1 MENTPSITKNKPKLH
16 FSRKLLA
23 IPYGLFLA
31 IFVVIPLLIVL
42 YYAFTDDNGTFT
54 FEYVKQFFTENG
66 KGLKAFFT
74 SYNFKTIMS
83 SFFISF
89 VSTVICLLIA
99 YPVAYTI
106 ANCRLKN
113 KSTLLL
119 LFIVP
124 MWVNFV
130 LRINAL
136 KELFVFLGTYNK
148 SEGWNMANTIIGMVY
163 DFLPFMILPIYT
175 TIIKID
181 KSYLEA
187 AKDLGATPTKA
198 FLKVTLPLSKAGI
211 VSGISMVFLPSMTNY
226 VVSNYLTFRNVKI
239 IGKLIDD
246 YFTGD
251 LWHDGSFIAL
261 LLLLF
266 MFLVTWLTGGFHED
280 EQTNARGTSLW

>member
-1 MENTPSITKNKPKLH
+1 MTKSKPKLH

-23 IPYGLFLA
+23 IPYAVFLA
-31 IFVVIPLLIVL
+31 LFVLVPLLIIL
-42 YYAFTDDNGTFT
+42 YYAFTDDAGKFT
-54 FEYVKQFFTENG
+54 LEYVKVFFNDG
-66 KGLKAFFT
+66 SKGFNFFT
-74 SYNFKTIMS
+74 SYNFKTIMLS
-83 SFFISF
+83 LFISTM
-89 VSTVICLLIA
+89 STLLCLFIA
-99 YPVAYTI
+99 YPVAYII
-106 ANCRLKN
+106 AKCKLKN
-113 KSTLLL
+113 KAALLL

-136 KELFVFLGTYNK
+136 KELFVWLGIYNK
-148 SEGWNMANTIIGMVY
+148 SHAWNVFNTIIGMVY

-187 AKDLGATPTKA
+187 AKDLGATPARA

-211 VSGISMVFLPSMTNY
+211 ASGISMVFLPSMTNY

-246 YFTGD
+246 YFMGD

-261 LLLLF
+261 VLLLF
-266 MFLVTWLTGGFHED
+266 MFLVTWLTGGFQADGETD
-280 EQTNARGTSLW
+280 TRGTSLW

>member
-1 MENTPSITKNKPKLH
+1 MTAATKPKLH
-16 FSRKLLA
+16 FSRKWLA
-23 IPYGLFLA
+23 VPYALFLA
-31 IFVVIPLLIVL
+31 VFVVVPLLIVV
-42 YYAFTDDNGTFT
+42 YYAFTDDAGKFT
-54 FEYVKQFFTENG
+54 LKYVEMFFNESG
-66 KGLKAFFT
+66 EGIVGFFN
-74 SYNFKTIMS
+74 SYNFKTIS
-83 SFFISF
+83 RSFMISAL
-89 VSTVICLLIA
+89 STIICLLIA
-99 YPVAYTI
+99 YPVAYII
-106 ANCRLKN
+106 AKCKLKN

-136 KELFVFLGTYNK
+136 KELFVWLGIYNK
-148 SEGWNMANTIIGMVY
+148 SDTWNIVNTIIGMVY

-187 AKDLGATPTKA
+187 AKDLGATPAKA
-198 FLKVTLPLSKAGI
+198 FVKVTLPLSKAGI
-211 VSGISMVFLPSMTNY
+211 MSGISMVFLPSMTNY

-266 MFLVTWLTGGFHED
+266 MFLVTWLTGGFDED
-280 EQTNARGTSLW
+280 TQTETRGTSLW

>member
-1 MENTPSITKNKPKLH
+1 MTTRAKPR

-31 IFVVIPLLIVL
+31 IFVVIPLLIII
-42 YYAFTDDNGTFT
+42 YYAFTDDNGKFT
-54 FEYVKQFFTENG
+54 LEYMRVFFNESG
-66 KGLKAFFT
+66 EGLKGFFH
-74 SYNFKTIMS
+74 SYNFKTIMR

-89 VSTVICLLIA
+89 MSTLICLLIA
-99 YPVAYTI
+99 YPVAYII
-106 ANCRLKN
+106 AKCKLKN
-113 KSTLLL
+113 KSVLLL
-119 LFIVP
+119 MFIVP

-136 KELFVFLGTYNK
+136 KEMFIWLGTYNK
-148 SEGWNMANTIIGMVY
+148 SNNWNIVNTIIGMVY

-187 AKDLGATPTKA
+187 AKDLGATNARA
-198 FLKVTLPLSKAGI
+198 FIKVTLPLSKAGI
-211 VSGISMVFLPSMTNY
+211 ISGVSMVFLPSMTNY

-266 MFLVTWLTGGFHED
+266 MFLATWLTGGFRED
-280 EQTNARGTSLW
+280 SQSETRGASLW

>member
-1 MENTPSITKNKPKLH
+1 MTKNKAKPR

-23 IPYGLFLA
+23 IPYGLFLG
-31 IFVVIPLLIVL
+31 IFVVIPLLIII
-42 YYAFTDDNGTFT
+42 YYAFTNDDGRFT
-54 FEYVKQFFTENG
+54 LDYVKYFFNEDG
-66 KGLKAFFT
+66 KGFWAFFK
-74 SYNFKTIMS
+74 SYNFKTIMQS
-83 SFFISF
+83 LFISI
-89 VSTVICLLIA
+89 VSTLTCLVIA
-99 YPVAYTI
+99 YPVAYII
-106 ANCRLKN
+106 AKSKLKN
-113 KSTLLL
+113 KSALLL

-136 KELFVFLGTYNK
+136 KELLVWIGIYNK
-148 SEGWNMANTIIGMVY
+148 SNGWNIFNTILGMVY

-181 KSYLEA
+181 HSYLEA
-187 AKDLGATPTKA
+187 ARDLGATGARA
-198 FLKVTLPLSKAGI
+198 FVKVTLPLSK
-211 VSGISMVFLPSMTNY
+211 SGIMSGVSMVFLPSMTNY

-261 LLLLF
+261 VLLTF
-266 MFLVTWLTGGFHED
+266 MFLITWLTGGFKAS
-280 EQTNARGTSLW
+280 EQNETRGASLW

>member
-1 MENTPSITKNKPKLH
+1 MITKTKPKLH

-31 IFVVIPLLIVL
+31 LFVVLPLLIIV
-42 YYAFTDDNGTFT
+42 YYAFFNDKGIPD
-54 FEYVKQFFTENG
+54 FEYVKIFFTEDFLS
-66 KGLKAFFT
+66 KL
-74 SYNFKTIMS
+74 KTIGIS
-83 SFFISF
+83 LFISF
-89 VSTVICLLIA
+89 ASTIVCLLIA
-99 YPVAYTI
+99 YPVAYII
-106 ANCRLKN
+106 AHSKLKN
-113 KSTLLL
+113 KFALLL

-136 KELFVFLGTYNK
+136 RELLILIGIYNK
-148 SEGWNMANTIIGMVY
+148 PNWNIFNTILGMVY

-187 AKDLGATPTKA
+187 AKDLGSSNAYA
-198 FLKVTLPLSKAGI
+198 FIKVTLPLSKAGI
-211 VSGISMVFLPSMTNY
+211 MSGVSMVFLPSMTNY
-226 VVSNYLTFRNVKI
+226 VVSNYLTNKNVKI
-239 IGKLIDD
+239 LGKLIDD

-251 LWHDGSFIAL
+251 LWHDGAFLSL

-266 MFLVTWLTGGFHED
+266 MFLITWLTGGFSED
-280 EQTNARGTSLW
+280 EQTNVRGGSLW

>member
-1 MENTPSITKNKPKLH
+1 MTKSRSKPH

-23 IPYGLFLA
+23 IPYALFLA
-31 IFVVIPLLIVL
+31 VFVVVPLLIVL
-42 YYAFTDDNGTFT
+42 YYAFTNDEGQFT
-54 FEYVKQFFTENG
+54 FEYVRVFFNESG
-66 KGLKAFFT
+66 EGLKGFFR
-74 SYNFKTIMS
+74 SYNFRTIML
-83 SFFISF
+83 SFFISLM
-89 VSTVICLLIA
+89 STIICLLIA
-99 YPVAYTI
+99 YPVAYFI
-106 ANCRLKN
+106 AHSKLKN
-113 KSTLLL
+113 KSMLLL

-148 SEGWNMANTIIGMVY
+148 SDAWNIVNTIIGMVY

-187 AKDLGATPTKA
+187 AKDLGATPAKA
-198 FLKVTLPLSKAGI
+198 FVKVTLPLSKAGI
-211 VSGISMVFLPSMTNY
+211 ASGVSMVFLPSMTNY

-239 IGKLIDD
+239 VGKLIDD
-246 YFTGD
+246 YFMGD

-261 LLLLF
+261 MLLLF
-266 MFLVTWLTGGFHED
+266 MFLVTWLTGGFQED
-280 EQTNARGTSLW
+280 VQTETRGTSLW

>member
-1 MENTPSITKNKPKLH
+1 MTTKTKPR

-31 IFVVIPLLIVL
+31 IFVIIPLLIIV
-42 YYAFTDDNGTFT
+42 YYAFTDDNGRFT
-54 FEYVKQFFTENG
+54 LEYVRVFFNESG
-66 KGLKAFFT
+66 EGVIGFFK
-74 SYNFKTIMS
+74 SYNFKTIMRS
-83 SFFISF
+83 LFISLM
-89 VSTVICLLIA
+89 STIICLLIA
-99 YPVAYTI
+99 YPVAYII
-106 ANCRLKN
+106 AKCKLKN
-113 KSTLLL
+113 KSVLLL
-119 LFIVP
+119 MFIVP

-136 KELFVFLGTYNK
+136 KEMFIWLGTYNK
-148 SEGWNMANTIIGMVY
+148 SNTWNIVNTIIGMVY

-187 AKDLGATPTKA
+187 AKDLGATNAKA
-198 FLKVTLPLSKAGI
+198 FIKVTLPLSKAGI
-211 VSGISMVFLPSMTNY
+211 ISGISMVFLPSMTNY

-266 MFLVTWLTGGFHED
+266 MFLATWLTGGFRED
-280 EQTNARGTSLW
+280 NQSDTRGASLW

>member
-1 MENTPSITKNKPKLH
+1 MTQTKAKLH

-23 IPYGLFLA
+23 IPYALFLA
-31 IFVVIPLLIVL
+31 IFVVVPLLIVV
-42 YYAFTDDNGTFT
+42 YYAFTDDAGKFT
-54 FEYVKQFFTENG
+54 WEYVRVFFTQSGEG
-66 KGLKAFFT
+66 VLGFLQ
-74 SYNFKTIMS
+74 SYNFKTILRS
-83 SFFISF
+83 LFISTM
-89 VSTVICLLIA
+89 STIVCLLIA
-99 YPVAYTI
+99 YPVAYII
-106 ANCRLKN
+106 ANCKLKN

-136 KELFVFLGTYNK
+136 KELFVWLGIYNK
-148 SEGWNMANTIIGMVY
+148 SEAWNIVNTIIGMVY

-187 AKDLGATPTKA
+187 AKDLGATPAKA
-198 FLKVTLPLSKAGI
+198 FLKVTLPLSKSGI
-211 VSGISMVFLPSMTNY
+211 VSGVSMVFLPSMTNY

-261 LLLLF
+261 ILLLF
-266 MFLVTWLTGGFHED
+266 MFLVTWLTGGFEAD
-280 EQTNARGTSLW
+280 EQTNARGASLW

>member
-1 MENTPSITKNKPKLH
+1 MITKAKPKLH

-31 IFVVIPLLIVL
+31 LFVVLPLLIIV
-42 YYAFTDDNGTFT
+42 YYAFFNDKGIPDWQ
-54 FEYVKQFFTENG
+54 YVKIFFTEDFAS
-66 KGLKAFFT
+66 KI
-74 SYNFKTIMS
+74 KTIGIS
-83 SFFISF
+83 LFISF
-89 VSTVICLLIA
+89 ASTIICLLIA
-99 YPVAYTI
+99 YPVAYII
-106 ANCRLKN
+106 ANCKLKN
-113 KSTLLL
+113 KSVLLL

-136 KELFVFLGTYNK
+136 RELLILIGIYNK
-148 SEGWNMANTIIGMVY
+148 PNWNIFNTVLGMVY

-187 AKDLGATPTKA
+187 AKDLGSSNAYA
-198 FLKVTLPLSKAGI
+198 FIKVTLPLSKGGI
-211 VSGISMVFLPSMTNY
+211 MSGVSMVFLPSMTNY
-226 VVSNYLTFRNVKI
+226 VVSNYLTNKNVKI
-239 IGKLIDD
+239 LGKLIDD

-251 LWHDGSFIAL
+251 LWHDGAFLSL

-266 MFLVTWLTGGFHED
+266 MFVITWLTGGFSEE
-280 EQTNARGTSLW
+280 EQTNVRGGALW

>member
-1 MENTPSITKNKPKLH
+1 MTTTNTKAKAKPH

-31 IFVVIPLLIVL
+31 IFVVIPLLIIF
-42 YYAFTDDNGTFT
+42 YYAFTNDEGKFT
-54 FEYVKQFFTENG
+54 LEYVKVFFNESG
-66 KGLKAFFT
+66 EGVIGFFK
-74 SYNFKTIMS
+74 SYNFKTIMQS
-83 SFFISF
+83 LFISLA
-89 VSTVICLLIA
+89 STVICLLIA
-99 YPVAYTI
+99 YPVAYII
-106 ANCRLKN
+106 ARCKLKS
-113 KSTLLL
+113 KSALLL

-148 SEGWNMANTIIGMVY
+148 SNAWNIVNTIIGMVY

-187 AKDLGATPTKA
+187 ARDLGSTGAQA
-198 FLKVTLPLSKAGI
+198 FIKVTLPLSKAGI
-211 VSGISMVFLPSMTNY
+211 ASGVSMVFLPSMTNY

-239 IGKLIDD
+239 VGKLIDD
-246 YFTGD
+246 YFMGD

-266 MFLVTWLTGGFHED
+266 MFLVTWLTGGFNAD
-280 EQTNARGTSLW
+280 EQTETRGTSLW

>member
-1 MENTPSITKNKPKLH
+1 MTTAKPKPH

-31 IFVVIPLLIVL
+31 IFVLIPLFIIL
-42 YYAFTDDNGTFT
+42 YYAFTNDEGQFT
-54 FEYVKQFFTENG
+54 LEYVRVFFNENG
-66 KGLKAFFT
+66 EGFLGFFK
-74 SYNFKTIMS
+74 SYNFKTIMQS
-83 SFFISF
+83 LFISTM
-89 VSTVICLLIA
+89 STILCLLIA
-99 YPVAYTI
+99 YPIAYII
-106 ANCRLKN
+106 AKCKLKN
-113 KSTLLL
+113 KSVLLL

-136 KELFVFLGTYNK
+136 KELFVWLGTYNK
-148 SEGWNMANTIIGMVY
+148 SNGWNIVNTIIGMVY

-181 KSYLEA
+181 NSYLEA
-187 AKDLGATPTKA
+187 ARDLGATGSRA
-198 FLKVTLPLSKAGI
+198 FIKVTLPLSKAGI
-211 VSGISMVFLPSMTNY
+211 ASGISMVFLPSMTNY

-246 YFTGD
+246 YFMGD

-261 LLLLF
+261 VLLLF
-266 MFLVTWLTGGFHED
+266 MFLITWLTGGFKED
-280 EQTNARGTSLW
+280 SETDTRGTSLW

>member
-1 MENTPSITKNKPKLH
+1 MTKNKAKPR

-23 IPYGLFLA
+23 IPYGLFLG
-31 IFVVIPLLIVL
+31 IFVVIPLLIII
-42 YYAFTDDNGTFT
+42 YYAFTNDDGRFT
-54 FEYVKQFFTENG
+54 LDYVKYFFNEDG
-66 KGLKAFFT
+66 KGFWAFFK
-74 SYNFKTIMS
+74 SYNFKTIMQS
-83 SFFISF
+83 LFISI
-89 VSTVICLLIA
+89 VSTLTCLVIA
-99 YPVAYTI
+99 YPVAYII
-106 ANCRLKN
+106 AKSKLKN
-113 KSTLLL
+113 KSALLL

-136 KELFVFLGTYNK
+136 KELLVWIGIYNK
-148 SEGWNMANTIIGMVY
+148 SNGWNIFNTILGMVY

-181 KSYLEA
+181 NSYLEA
-187 AKDLGATPTKA
+187 ARDLGATGARA
-198 FLKVTLPLSKAGI
+198 FVKVTLPLSK
-211 VSGISMVFLPSMTNY
+211 SGIMSGVSMVFLPSMTNY

-261 LLLLF
+261 VLLTF
-266 MFLVTWLTGGFHED
+266 MFLITWLTGGFKAS
-280 EQTNARGTSLW
+280 EQNETRGASLW

>member
-1 MENTPSITKNKPKLH
+1 MTQTAQAKPKLH

-31 IFVVIPLLIVL
+31 TFVVIPLLIVV
-42 YYAFTDDNGTFT
+42 YYAFTDDMGKFT
-54 FEYVKQFFTENG
+54 WEYVRVFFTQSGEG
-66 KGLKAFFT
+66 VLGFLQ
-74 SYNFKTIMS
+74 SYNFKTILRS
-83 SFFISF
+83 LFISSM
-89 VSTVICLLIA
+89 STIVCLLIA
-99 YPVAYTI
+99 YPVAYII
-106 ANCRLKN
+106 AHCKLKN

-136 KELFVFLGTYNK
+136 KELFVWLGIYNK
-148 SEGWNMANTIIGMVY
+148 SETWNIVNTIIGMVY

-187 AKDLGATPTKA
+187 AKDLGATPAKA
-198 FLKVTLPLSKAGI
+198 FLKVTLPLSKSGI

-261 LLLLF
+261 ILLLF
-266 MFLVTWLTGGFHED
+266 MFLVTWLTGGFEAD
-280 EQTNARGTSLW
+280 EQTNARGASLW

>member
-1 MENTPSITKNKPKLH
+1 MTSVKPKLR
-16 FSRKLLA
+16 FSRKMLA
-23 IPYGLFLA
+23 IPYALFLA
-31 IFVVIPLLIVL
+31 TFVVIPLFIIL
-42 YYAFTDDNGTFT
+42 YYAFTDDAGKFT
-54 FEYVKQFFTENG
+54 FAYVRIFFNEG
-66 KGLKAFFT
+66 GEGFFSFFT
-74 SYNFKTIMS
+74 SYNFKTIML
-83 SFFISF
+83 SFFISTM
-89 VSTVICLLIA
+89 STIVCLLIA
-99 YPVAYTI
+99 YPVAYII
-106 ANCRLKN
+106 AKCKLKN

-136 KELFVFLGTYNK
+136 KELFVWLGIYNK
-148 SEGWNMANTIIGMVY
+148 SYAWNIVNTIIGMVY

-187 AKDLGATPTKA
+187 AKDLGATPAKA
-198 FLKVTLPLSKAGI
+198 FVKVTLPLSKAGI
-211 VSGISMVFLPSMTNY
+211 ISGVSMVFLPSMTNY

-261 LLLLF
+261 LLLMF
-266 MFLVTWLTGGFHED
+266 MFLVTWLTGGFDED
-280 EQTNARGTSLW
+280 DTSAVRGTSLW

>member
-1 MENTPSITKNKPKLH
+1 MTAAKTKFR

-23 IPYGLFLA
+23 IPYALFLA
-31 IFVVIPLLIVL
+31 VFVVVPLFIVL
-42 YYAFTDDNGTFT
+42 YYAFTDDSGKLTL
-54 FEYVKQFFTENG
+54 EYVRMFFNESG
-66 KGLKAFFT
+66 EGILGFFQ
-74 SYNFKTIMS
+74 SYNFKTIMR
-83 SFFISF
+83 SFFISAM
-89 VSTVICLLIA
+89 STIVCLLIA
-99 YPVAYTI
+99 YPVAYII
-106 ANCRLKN
+106 AKCKLKN

-119 LFIVP
+119 LFVVP

-136 KELFVFLGTYNK
+136 KELFVWLGIYNK
-148 SEGWNMANTIIGMVY
+148 SDAWNIINTIIGMVY

-187 AKDLGATPTKA
+187 AKDLGATPAKA
-198 FLKVTLPLSKAGI
+198 FVKVTLPLSKAGI
-211 VSGISMVFLPSMTNY
+211 MSGVSMVFLPSMTNY

-246 YFTGD
+246 YFMGD

-266 MFLVTWLTGGFHED
+266 MFLVTWLSGGFSE
-280 EQTNARGTSLW
+280 EGQTDTRGASLW

>member
-1 MENTPSITKNKPKLH
+1 MTAAKTKFR

-23 IPYGLFLA
+23 IPYALFLA
-31 IFVVIPLLIVL
+31 VFVVVPLFIVL
-42 YYAFTDDNGTFT
+42 YYAFTDDSGKLTL
-54 FEYVKQFFTENG
+54 EYVRMFFNESG
-66 KGLKAFFT
+66 EGILGFFQ
-74 SYNFKTIMS
+74 SYNFKTIMR
-83 SFFISF
+83 SFFISAM
-89 VSTVICLLIA
+89 STIVCLLIA
-99 YPVAYTI
+99 YPVAYII
-106 ANCRLKN
+106 AKCKLKN

-119 LFIVP
+119 LFVVP

-136 KELFVFLGTYNK
+136 KELFVWLGIYNK
-148 SEGWNMANTIIGMVY
+148 SDAWNIINTIIGMVY

-187 AKDLGATPTKA
+187 AKDLGATPAKA
-198 FLKVTLPLSKAGI
+198 FVKVTLPLSKTGI
-211 VSGISMVFLPSMTNY
+211 MSGVSMVFLPSMTNY

-246 YFTGD
+246 YFMGD

-266 MFLVTWLTGGFHED
+266 MFLATWLTGGFSE
-280 EQTNARGTSLW
+280 EGQTDTRGASLW

>member
-1 MENTPSITKNKPKLH
+1 MTKNKAKPR

-23 IPYGLFLA
+23 IPYGLFLG
-31 IFVVIPLLIVL
+31 IFVVIPLLIII
-42 YYAFTDDNGTFT
+42 YYAFTNDDGKFT
-54 FEYVKQFFTENG
+54 LDYVKYFFSEDG
-66 KGLKAFFT
+66 KGFWAFFK
-74 SYNFKTIMS
+74 SYNFKTIMQS
-83 SFFISF
+83 LFIS
-89 VSTVICLLIA
+89 VISTLTCLLIA
-99 YPVAYTI
+99 YPVAYII
-106 ANCRLKN
+106 AKSKLKN
-113 KSTLLL
+113 KSALLL

-136 KELFVFLGTYNK
+136 KELLVWIGIYNK
-148 SEGWNMANTIIGMVY
+148 SNGWNIFNTILGMVY

-181 KSYLEA
+181 NSYLEA
-187 AKDLGATPTKA
+187 ARDLGATGARA
-198 FLKVTLPLSKAGI
+198 FVKVTLPLSKAGI
-211 VSGISMVFLPSMTNY
+211 MSGVSMVFLPSMTNY

-261 LLLLF
+261 VLLTF
-266 MFLVTWLTGGFHED
+266 MFLITWLTGGFKAS
-280 EQTNARGTSLW
+280 EQNDTRGASLW